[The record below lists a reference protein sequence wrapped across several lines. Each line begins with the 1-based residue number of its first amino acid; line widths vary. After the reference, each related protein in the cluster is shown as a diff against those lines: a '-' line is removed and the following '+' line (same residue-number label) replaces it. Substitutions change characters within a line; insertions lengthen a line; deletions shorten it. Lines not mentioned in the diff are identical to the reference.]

1 LGNVREGVWR
11 RFNKDEIE
19 VYKEPSIIKV
29 VKSLAI
35 LLAKPTI
42 GMMEDRTAEHFLEG
56 CSHGI

>member
-1 LGNVREGVWR
+1 MWR

-35 LLAKPTI
+35 LLAKPTD
-42 GMMEDRTAEHFLEG
+42 GMMEDRTAEYFLEG